1 MENSEKI
8 LAWLSEWFRQQ
19 NPRLA
24 SISDCEMRSADFFAA
39 EFIDSMGV
47 VMLIGDVEARFSIS
61 FSEVDFQDRRFST
74 VNGLADIVRERLID
88 GR

>member
-1 MENSEKI
+1 
-8 LAWLSEWFRQQ
+8 
-19 NPRLA
+19 
-24 SISDCEMRSADFFAA
+24 
-39 EFIDSMGV
+39 MGV